1 MKGMLKNLIAIGIV
15 ATASI
20 VTGCGTIRSG
30 ESPSKNS
37 PLTHGN
43 VQFNLKKGTT
53 TQAEV
58 LEKFGA
64 PNITTI
70 DASGQEV
77 WTYQRHATVGKESS
91 SYGTL
96 VILGGSSSGFEQSSR
111 TMTLIIKF
119 DSSKVVSDFSSMA
132 SSF

>member
-1 MKGMLKNLIAIGIV
+1 MKKLCFAIV
-15 ATASI
+15 AGLL
-20 VTGCGTIRSG
+20 VGCATSSNQT
-30 ESPSKNS
+30 ETEKNS

-43 VQFNLKKGTT
+43 VQLSLKTGTT
-53 TQAEV
+53 TQTEV

-70 DASGQEV
+70 DGQGREV
-77 WTYQRHATVGKESS
+77 WTYQKHATVSKASGG
-91 SYGTL
+91 YATIL
-96 VILGGSSSGFEQSSR
+96 ILGGSSSGFEQSSR

-119 DSSKVVSDFSSMA
+119 GPDKVVSDFSSMY